1 MLCSHEPALLTVR
14 ISTAAR
20 DWPWLRQTPGGSG
33 QWGNCRFVIDEPVE
47 SCDYWV
53 VYDGLLEAEST
64 NCPAGAT
71 LLVTAE
77 PPSVKL
83 YRPGFVAQFGAVR
96 TCHRRLVH
104 PRVTLGQPALPWHV
118 GRRQQAHQNLAFTWD
133 YDALKGVSSFPKSR
147 LISVISSDKVQTAGH
162 RRRLA
167 LVRKLKAYFGDRL
180 DVFGRGIREVED
192 KWDAI
197 APYRY
202 HIALE
207 NGVYPHYWTEKLSDA
222 FLAGAFPLYLGCPNV
237 GEYFA
242 GGSFTPLDA
251 SDPARAIATIEQ
263 AIADQRYER
272 SLGDLAEA
280 RRLVLDQY
288 NLFPLLADMLAA
300 FPPSGDRV
308 PTTLRPETDFPRRSK
323 LGRVLQRRREG
334 PG

>member
-1 MLCSHEPALLTVR
+1 VLTVK

-20 DWPWLRQTPGGSG
+20 DWPWLRQTPGGAG
-33 QWGNCRFVIDEPVE
+33 IWDGCRFVVDEPVE
-47 SCDYWV
+47 SCDFWV
-53 VYDGLLEAEST
+53 VYDGLLEPET
-64 NCPAGAT
+64 TTCPPGAT
-71 LLVTAE
+71 LFITAE

-96 TCHRRLVH
+96 TCHRQLVH
-104 PRVTLGQPALPWHV
+104 PHVTLGQPALPWHV
-118 GRRQQAHQNLAFTWD
+118 GRRQRSHGNLAFTRD
-133 YDALKGVSSFPKSR
+133 YDELTAMAAVPKDR

-167 LVRKLKAYFGDRL
+167 LVRKLKAHFGDQL

-207 NGVYPHYWTEKLSDA
+207 NGVYPHYWTEKLSDT

-237 GEYFA
+237 DEYFPA
-242 GGSFTPLDA
+242 GSLARLDA
-251 SDPARAIATIEQ
+251 NDPARCIATIEQ
-263 AIADQRYER
+263 AIADHRYER
-272 SLGDLAEA
+272 SVDLIAMA
-280 RRLVLDQY
+280 RHLVLDRY
-288 NLFPLLADMLAA
+288 NLFPVLADMLTAS
-300 FPPSGDRV
+300 PPKGDRV
-308 PTTLRPETDFPRRSK
+308 PTALRPETDFPRSSK
-323 LGRVLQRRREG
+323 LRRILQRRREG